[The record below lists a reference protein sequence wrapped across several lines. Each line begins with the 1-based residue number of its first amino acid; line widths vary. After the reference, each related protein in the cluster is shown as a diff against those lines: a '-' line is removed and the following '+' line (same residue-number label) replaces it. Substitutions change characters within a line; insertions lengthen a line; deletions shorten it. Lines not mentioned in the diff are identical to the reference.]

1 MFYRIILGQPR
12 LILLV
17 ISVIIGIS
25 GYYAQN
31 FYLDASADSL
41 VLENDE
47 SLRYYRSIQGRYE
60 SDDYLIITYTPT
72 EDLFSAKVLNNLEQL
87 QSDLLEID
95 KITSVTS
102 ILNVPLINSPP
113 IGFSDIQNGAP
124 TLQSA
129 GTDINMARHE
139 FLTSPL
145 YSNLIISPD
154 GDTTAL
160 QISLKRD
167 ETYIN
172 LLNQR
177 SELRAKRLTDKFTHN
192 DQKTLDAVSQQFKEH
207 NITMQTVQQNTISAV
222 RNVMDKHSST
232 ATLHLGGVPMIVA
245 DSIEFVRHDLATFG
259 IGVLLF
265 VITILAISFRRPRW
279 IILPIITCFGTGII
293 MLGFLGFMNWP
304 VTVVSSNFI
313 SLLLI
318 ITLSLTV
325 HLIVRY
331 RELHVEDKSMN
342 QRKLVEETLR
352 SKFLPCFYT
361 AITTMV
367 AFGSLIVSGIR
378 PVIDFGIVMAIGT
391 AVALL
396 MAFTLF
402 PTILVLMKPQASAQR
417 QDITGKITG
426 AVGSFIQSR
435 SKLVLISFTI
445 LLIATIAGVTRLS
458 VENSF
463 INYYKPTT
471 EIYQGM
477 ELIDHKLGG
486 TTPLEV
492 VIDAPDSFLNPVEP
506 EEDEDLIPYSDEIE
520 EFGEIGMDMIDMVD
534 MDLDIPGMV
543 DEPSIIDNSY
553 WFNSFMLKDAAA
565 IHNYLDQMDETGKV
579 LSITTTMQMLEDLNN
594 GDHIDNFF
602 LSLIH
607 KNLPESTKQALINPY
622 VSEDGNQLRY
632 TMRVY
637 DSDPNLRRND
647 LINKI
652 KHGLVDELGLKNN
665 QVNVTGMLVLYNN
678 MLQSLFR
685 SQILTLGFVFLAILA
700 MFIVLFRNLKMAGLT
715 IIPNMI
721 AAGSILGLMGAARI
735 PLDIM
740 TITIAAIAIGIA
752 VDNAIHYVH
761 RFTNEYSKDR
771 NYWAA
776 IQRSHRSIG
785 KAMYYT
791 TIIIAL
797 GFSILAFSNFIPTI
811 YFGLLTG
818 LSMVIALLANLMLLP
833 LLIVMVKPMKH
844 GG

>member
-1 MFYRIILGQPR
+1 MYYRIILGKPWVT
-12 LILLV
+12 LFLVALLLTT
-17 ISVIIGIS
+17 S

-47 SLRYYRSIQGRYE
+47 SLKYHRSIQGRYE
-60 SDDYLIITYTPT
+60 SDDYLVITYTPKQ
-72 EDLFSAKVLNNLEQL
+72 DLFSANSLNDLEQL
-87 QSDLLEID
+87 QNELLAID
-95 KITSVTS
+95 TVASVTS

-113 IGFSDIQNGAP
+113 IGFTDIQRETP
-124 TLQSA
+124 TLLSPS
-129 GTDINMARHE
+129 TNITMARQE

-145 YSNLIISPD
+145 YKNLLISPE

-160 QISLKRD
+160 QLNLKRD
-167 ETYIN
+167 ETYLR
-172 LLNQR
+172 LLNRR
-177 SELRAKRLTDKFTHN
+177 SELREMRLN
-192 DQKTLDAVSQQFKEH
+192 DNLTPELAQELDQVSAQFREH
-207 NITMQTVQQNTISAV
+207 NIEMQAAQQQTIHSV
-222 RNVMDKHSST
+222 RAVMDGHRDH
-232 ATLHLGGVPMIVA
+232 ANLFLGGVPMIVA
-245 DSIEFVRHDLATFG
+245 DSIEFVRHDLSTFG

-265 VITILAISFRRPRW
+265 VLTILAAAFRRPRW
-279 IILPIITCFGTGII
+279 IILPLLTCFGTVIVTT
-293 MLGFLGFMNWP
+293 GFLGMMNWP

-331 RELHVEDKSMN
+331 RELHALDETQSQYEMVK
-342 QRKLVEETLR
+342 ETLR
-352 SKFLPCFYT
+352 SKALPCFYT
-361 AITTMV
+361 ATTTIV

-391 AVALL
+391 AIALVL
-396 MAFTLF
+396 AFTLF
-402 PTILVLMKPQASAQR
+402 PALLVLMKPQPAQHSK
-417 QDITGKITG
+417 DITEAITG
-426 AVGSFIQSR
+426 AVGDFVHANQRKVLTIFGL
-435 SKLVLISFTI
+435 LVAATVFGISQLT
-445 LLIATIAGVTRLS
+445 

-477 ELIDHKLGG
+477 ALIDQKLGG

-492 VIDAPDSFLNPVEP
+492 VIDAPDAFLNPPEP
-506 EEDEDLIPYSDEIE
+506 AEEVTEEEGFIPFMDDMLDVGVDMLDMGLPDLDQGEDLSE
-520 EFGEIGMDMIDMVD
+520 
-534 MDLDIPGMV
+534 
-543 DEPSIIDNSY
+543 SY
-553 WFNSFMLKDAAA
+553 WFNSFMLEDAAK
-565 IHNYLDQMDETGKV
+565 IHHYLDSKEEIGKV
-579 LSITTTMQMLEDLNN
+579 LSITTTMQMLEDLND
-594 GDHIDNFF
+594 GGKIDDFF
-602 LSLIH
+602 LSIIY
-607 KNLPESTKQALINPY
+607 KNLPESIKAALLRPY
-622 VSEDGNQLRY
+622 LSSDGNQLRY

-637 DSDPNLRRND
+637 DSDPDLRRND
-647 LINKI
+647 LINQVQSE
-652 KHGLVDELGLKNN
+652 LVSELGLKEE
-665 QVNVTGMLVLYNN
+665 QVHVTGMLVLYNN

-685 SQILTLGFVFLAILA
+685 SQILTLGFVFMAILA

-715 IIPNMI
+715 IVPNII
-721 AAGSILGLMGAARI
+721 AATSILGLMGTLGM

-752 VDNAIHYVH
+752 VDNAIHYIH
-761 RFTNEYSKDR
+761 RFTEEYKRDR

-791 TIIIAL
+791 TLIIAL

-818 LSMVIALLANLMLLP
+818 LSMVIALAANLMLLP
-833 LLIVMVKPMKH
+833 MLIVLVKPMKRA
-844 GG
+844 